1 MSLNL
6 SFYYI
11 SNYYMMVENLEYNE
25 AIKYLEDNDYKYQI
39 INFKPLRIKEFK
51 ENMIDRCYFCKKEMM
66 SLIKNKALE
75 EKYEVILD
83 GQNIDDLKQ
92 YRPGSKAIKEL
103 NILSPLAELS
113 FSKTDI
119 RTYSQILKIPAY
131 NKPSNS
137 CLATRFP
144 YNTILTKE
152 KLDAVAKA
160 EAVIKSYNIKF
171 CRARV
176 HDDILRIEVNKEDFI
191 KLNKEEL
198 INKLKLLGYNFITS
212 DLEGYIS
219 SKFDKLL
226 N

>member
-1 MSLNL
+1 
-6 SFYYI
+6 
-11 SNYYMMVENLEYNE
+11 MMLESLEYNE

-39 INFKPLRIKEFK
+39 INFEPLLIKEFK

-103 NILSPLAELS
+103 NILSPLEELS

-119 RTYSQILKIPAY
+119 RTYSQTLKIPAY

-198 INKLKLLGYNFITS
+198 INKLKLLGYNFITL

>member
-11 SNYYMMVENLEYNE
+11 SNYYMMLESLEYNE

-39 INFKPLRIKEFK
+39 INFEPLLIKEFK

-103 NILSPLAELS
+103 NILSPLEELS

-119 RTYSQILKIPAY
+119 RTYSQTLKIPAY

-198 INKLKLLGYNFITS
+198 INKLKLLGYNFITL